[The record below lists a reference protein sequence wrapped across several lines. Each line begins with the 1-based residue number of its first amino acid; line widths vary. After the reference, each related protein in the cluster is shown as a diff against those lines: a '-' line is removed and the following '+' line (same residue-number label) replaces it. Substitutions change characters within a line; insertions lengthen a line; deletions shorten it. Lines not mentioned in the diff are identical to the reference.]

1 MKKIFS
7 RVNHI
12 FYTSIRQSIFDKPV
26 AKAHD
31 QSTNLNRCV
40 GFHFNFLLR
49 TLTECLMTSLNYK
62 TLTYPSMEMLEPQ
75 LELIKMC
82 KGQIGSD
89 KCPINFAMIAQIKR
103 QTKWVQIN
111 QQKC

>member
-1 MKKIFS
+1 
-7 RVNHI
+7 
-12 FYTSIRQSIFDKPV
+12 
-26 AKAHD
+26 
-31 QSTNLNRCV
+31 
-40 GFHFNFLLR
+40 
-49 TLTECLMTSLNYK
+49 
-62 TLTYPSMEMLEPQ
+62 MEMLEPQ